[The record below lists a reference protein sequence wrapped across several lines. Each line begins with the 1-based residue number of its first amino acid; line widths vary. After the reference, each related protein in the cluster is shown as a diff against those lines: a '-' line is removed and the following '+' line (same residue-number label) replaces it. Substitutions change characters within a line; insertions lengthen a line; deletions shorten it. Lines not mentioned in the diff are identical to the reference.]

1 MRGSASQAC
10 KSRCVS
16 AVFLQK
22 ALGDTEVPPPP
33 EVLGV
38 VWTILMV
45 LTSRCDTHW
54 SSVTWSHGLHSW
66 AQTPFTRTVAIMDE
80 GSPPSHDFI

>member
-22 ALGDTEVPPPP
+22 ALGDAEVPPPP

-54 SSVTWSHGLHSW
+54 SSVTRSSFMGTDSFHQDSGYN
-66 AQTPFTRTVAIMDE
+66 
-80 GSPPSHDFI
+80 G

>member
-22 ALGDTEVPPPP
+22 ALGEAEVPPPP

-38 VWTILMV
+38 VWTILTV

-54 SSVTWSHGLHSW
+54 SFVTWSSFMGTDSFHQDSGYN
-66 AQTPFTRTVAIMDE
+66 
-80 GSPPSHDFI
+80 G